1 MGGEAGLTRMEPIQ
15 PMGAA
20 HDEVRECIRRLVAVI
35 RRSSTGGSPVDGDQ
49 VEHIQKVIRVLSLS
63 EEQVSSMRFEDR
75 AQVLKIRKKQRPVE
89 DRLISASHK
98 HEPQATSH
106 KPRATKR
113 LASVPSPNPD
123 SYPYPKLSPQP
134 EPGAQDTEQRAA
146 ENEVSQQC
154 ALICQQQ

>member
-63 EEQVSSMRFEDR
+63 EEQVSSMRFEER
-75 AQVLKIRKKQRPVE
+75 AQVLSPGY
-89 DRLISASHK
+89 L
-98 HEPQATSH
+98 AT
-106 KPRATKR
+106 P
-113 LASVPSPNPD
+113 L
-123 SYPYPKLSPQP
+123 
-134 EPGAQDTEQRAA
+134 
-146 ENEVSQQC
+146 
-154 ALICQQQ
+154 